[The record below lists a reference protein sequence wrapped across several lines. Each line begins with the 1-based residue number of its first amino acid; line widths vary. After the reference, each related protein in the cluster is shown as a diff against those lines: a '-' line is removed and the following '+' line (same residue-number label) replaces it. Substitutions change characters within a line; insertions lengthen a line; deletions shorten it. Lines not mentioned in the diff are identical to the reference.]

1 MSTNLYHI
9 THIDNLSPILKSGRL
24 LANSM
29 LGQQQISYKNIAHK
43 NIQDRRASTHVPC
56 AAGGNLHDYV
66 PFYFAP
72 RSPML
77 YTIHKGNVKGYTGGQ
92 SSIIHL
98 VSEAKLVETNNLAF
112 AFTDGHAV
120 MAYSTFYDNLQDL
133 GEIDWKIMQD
143 TWWSDT
149 AQDGDRK
156 RRRQAEF
163 LIHQYCPWNLI
174 KEIGVIDKKI
184 ESNVKNILQNFND
197 KTSIKVYSNW
207 YYIN

>member
-1 MSTNLYHI
+1 MPTNIYHI

-24 LANSM
+24 LSNSM

-56 AAGGNLHDYV
+56 AARGCLHDYV

-77 YTIHKGNVKGYTGGQ
+77 YTIDKGNVQGYTGGQ

-98 VSEAKLVETNNLAF
+98 VSEAELVETNNLTF
-112 AFTDGHAV
+112 TFTDGHAV
-120 MAYSTFYDNLQDL
+120 VAYSEFYDDLQEL
-133 GEIDWKIMQD
+133 GKIDWKIMREKIWKN
-143 TWWSDT
+143 TPE
-149 AQDGDRK
+149 DGDRK

-163 LIHQYCPWNLI
+163 LIYQSCPWMLI
-174 KEIGVIDKKI
+174 KEIGVIDK
-184 ESNVKNILQNFND
+184 NVKSAVRNILQNF
-197 KTSIKVYSNW
+197 KVCTSIKVYSNW
-207 YYIN
+207 YY